1 MIDHRLFARLLIQY
15 QCVNGV
21 SNASLAEMIGID
33 IESIRCCRLSDEP
46 GYPSLRGAVSAL
58 NKHYRETVQEACLKS
73 GLDVT
78 AEYKKNVEQMD
89 VN

>member
-1 MIDHRLFARLLIQY
+1 MIDHRLFARQLIEY

-21 SNASLAEMIGID
+21 SDASLSEMIGID

-46 GYPSLRGAVSAL
+46 GYPSLISAVSAL
-58 NKHYRETVQEACLKS
+58 NKHYRETVQEACLQS
-73 GLDVT
+73 GLDVG
-78 AEYKKNVEQMD
+78 AEYKKNAERMD